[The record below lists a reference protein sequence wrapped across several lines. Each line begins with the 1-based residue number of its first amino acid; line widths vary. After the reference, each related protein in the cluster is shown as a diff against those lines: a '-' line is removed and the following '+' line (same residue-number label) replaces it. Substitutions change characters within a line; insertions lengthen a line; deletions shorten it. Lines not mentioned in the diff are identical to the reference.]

1 MSSNWERSDTGN
13 ATYIGTGLSQSSGI
27 FSFPSTGK
35 YLITFSMNFT
45 VASGDSTATVELQ
58 NTTNNSSY
66 TAVSV
71 AAIGNQGSDEVRQQ
85 ATNHFIFDVT
95 NTSLCKF
102 KFVTSSFASGTAIR
116 ASTSDNRSS
125 FVSIRLGDT

>member
-1 MSSNWERSDTGN
+1 MLFANNLYPFYVSPN
-13 ATYIGTGLSQSSGI
+13 
-27 FSFPSTGK
+27 
-35 YLITFSMNFT
+35 LIFSMNFT

-58 NTTNNSSY
+58 TTTNNSSY

-71 AAIGNQGSDEVRQQ
+71 APVGNQGSDEVREQG
-85 ATNHFIFDVT
+85 TNQFIFDVT
-95 NTSLCKF
+95 DTSNCKF
-102 KFVTSSFASGTAIR
+102 KFVTSSFSSGTAIR